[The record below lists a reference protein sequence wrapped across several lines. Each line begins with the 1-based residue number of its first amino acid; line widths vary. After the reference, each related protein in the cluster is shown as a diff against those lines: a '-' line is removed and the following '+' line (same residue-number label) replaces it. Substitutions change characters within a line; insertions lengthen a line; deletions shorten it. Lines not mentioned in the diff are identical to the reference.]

1 MLEKRSLERF
11 DLALPAIIRSGA
23 LYGKGKESITRLLT
37 KNIGEGGA
45 YFPTSKPLSE
55 GTKVR
60 VDLILPLS
68 GFTLKH
74 SKMDKAKVSV
84 DGTVLRSE
92 AKGMA
97 IGFSKRYAII
107 SQSS

>member
-23 LYGKGKESITRLLT
+23 PYGDGEESITRLLT
-37 KNIGEGGA
+37 KNICEGGG
-45 YFPTSKPLSE
+45 YFPTSESFPK

-60 VDLILPLS
+60 VDLILPLTGS
-68 GFTLKH
+68 TLKRL
-74 SKMDKAKVSV
+74 KKDRAKVSV

-97 IGFSKRYAII
+97 IGFSKRYAIV
-107 SQSS
+107 SLST

>member
-1 MLEKRSLERF
+1 MPEQRSLERF
-11 DLALPAIIRSGA
+11 DLALPAIIRSDPSHGEEE
-23 LYGKGKESITRLLT
+23 ESIMRLLT
-37 KNIGEGGA
+37 KNICEGGG
-45 YFPTSKPLSE
+45 YFPTSEPLPK

-68 GFTLKH
+68 GSTLRRYKT
-74 SKMDKAKVSV
+74 DKTNISV

-107 SQSS
+107 SLSS